1 MAYSKYSPSADRH
14 YMADT
19 VADLVDLPWH
29 SMGDTCYVIE
39 NGKTYHVNS
48 KHEWICGEDKV
59 DSNAQETLDLSN
71 YVTKDEIAD
80 FIKADALA
88 GVVTEDTLA
97 QYVTADAL
105 AKHSASKYEIRNC
118 PEACSIDYRDKEI
131 RIFCHEDAE
140 YKLQNVGEG
149 GNPNMYYMT
158 FRSYAPEGAAYLK
171 EGDKGTIIDEVISLT
186 DGTGTGVDKFGRKY
200 KDHWF
205 ALAMYNAD
213 NDTWTYFGNN
223 SNADKYLGWT
233 YVVEWYD
240 ENDKMI
246 NTDAV
251 RINLSNRNCHNLLAH
266 YYG

>member
-1 MAYSKYSPSADRH
+1 MAYSKYGPSADRH

-19 VADLVDLPWH
+19 VEDLKDLPWH

-48 KHEWICGEDKV
+48 KHEWICPEDTAV
-59 DSNAQETLDLSN
+59 QEAIDLSG
-71 YVTKDEIAD
+71 YVTKEEIA
-80 FIKADALA
+80 
-88 GVVTEDTLA
+88 DTLA
-97 QYVTADAL
+97 QYITADAL

-171 EGDKGTIIDEVISLT
+171 EGDKGVIIDEVISLT
-186 DGTGTGVDKFGRKY
+186 NGTGTGVDKFGRKY

-205 ALAMYNAD
+205 ALAMYNTT

-223 SNADKYLGWT
+223 SNTDKYLGWT

-240 ENDKMI
+240 ENNKMI
-246 NTDAV
+246 NTDAI
-251 RINLSNRNCHNLLAH
+251 RINLSNRNCHNSLHH